1 MTAPITN
8 QNYTQQ
14 INQAFDFLKNATPQQ
29 MQAVGEQVQG
39 NPQSPEAMAL
49 AMAAQYQQQMRSAQQ
64 PPAPQG
70 TILQQKLGEFQ
81 QQAGPAQGGIP
92 AVGMNQMGVQ
102 QAAQSDPMRNAGIA
116 VAPENKAPI
125 QTQPQQTPQGIATG
139 GIAALAHGGEVRHFD
154 IGGELTTT
162 GRDLA
167 TTGGD
172 LATRNGS
179 SLSNIEPGRSSKF
192 MGDLET
198 IKPPRLTGP
207 SSSAASLGKQ
217 ALMGRAATG
226 LGALLYSKDVGEGS
240 DFKGTN
246 ERPDAFKDDNDSYDM
261 PKDFVVTDPSA
272 GWDGGYGLLQ
282 DFGVTDPSAG
292 GDGGY
297 VLPKDFGVTDPSAGW
312 DKSGLAAIKAPLS
325 YEPETPKLV
334 IPAEGK
340 DDVIH
345 APADTSSAKAIAK
358 SPSAK
363 EQIKSIADL
372 LGPEADISEE
382 IDMAKQASADAR
394 RDKMLGAMTQGI
406 GGMLSAQTPH
416 IGQALGAG
424 LMAGAS
430 GYSQGAKDEQ
440 AANKDLMALQM
451 AHKKALLSGNQDA
464 AKMYLSSMMAKD
476 TAVAAARAKAQELK
490 TEHTFRLEEGKQTGQ
505 FGLSKEQMQGQNA
518 LNLEQFKSNNA
529 QLLEQ
534 VKSDIDSGG
543 LKPQHQKDIFNA
555 LINSGVSPDE
565 AQTMIPGIIKTLTAT
580 SAKAPTSS
588 FSGFG
593 SNAKPLQGG
602 LFRSPAPTQ

>member
-70 TILQQKLGEFQ
+70 TVLQQKLAEFQ

-154 IGGELTTT
+154 
-162 GRDLA
+162 
-167 TTGGD
+167 
-172 LATRNGS
+172 
-179 SLSNIEPGRSSKF
+179 
-192 MGDLET
+192 
-198 IKPPRLTGP
+198 
-207 SSSAASLGKQ
+207 Q
-217 ALMGRAATG
+217 
-226 LGALLYSKDVGEGS
+226 
-240 DFKGTN
+240 
-246 ERPDAFKDDNDSYDM
+246 
-261 PKDFVVTDPSA
+261 
-272 GWDGGYGLLQ
+272 GGYGLLQ
-282 DFGVTDPSAG
+282 
-292 GDGGY
+292 
-297 VLPKDFGVTDPSAGW
+297 DFGVTDPSAGW

-363 EQIKSIADL
+363 EQVKSIADL
-372 LGPEADISEE
+372 LGQEADISEE
-382 IDMAKQASADAR
+382 IDMAKQATADAR

-406 GGMLSAQTPH
+406 GGMLSAQTPY

-451 AHKKALLSGNQDA
+451 AHKKALTSGDRDA
-464 AKMYLSSMMAKD
+464 AKMYLTDMMAQK
-476 TAVAAARAKAQELK
+476 TAIAAARAKAQDLK

-505 FGLSKEQMQGQNA
+505 FGLAKEQIRGQLA
-518 LNLEQFKSNNA
+518 LNLEQFKAKNT

-534 VKSDIDSGG
+534 VKSDIESGG

-555 LINSGVSPDE
+555 LINYGVSPDE
-565 AQTMIPGIIKTLTAT
+565 AQTMIPGIVKTLTP
-580 SAKAPTSS
+580 KYSS
-588 FSGFG
+588 NSLGNLG
-593 SNAKPLQGG
+593 GNRQPLQGG
-602 LFRSPAPTQ
+602 LFFSPAPTQ

>member
-92 AVGMNQMGVQ
+92 AVGMNQMAMQQAVQ
-102 QAAQSDPMRNAGIA
+102 QDPMRNAGIA
-116 VAPENKAPI
+116 AAPENMERASQQPMP
-125 QTQPQQTPQGIATG
+125 QQPQAPQGQIPQGAATG

-154 IGGELTTT
+154 SGGFFTSPSEWADKASEQYNTVKDIYGKTGIMGLVRNAGSELADKASERYNTVKDTYGQLDRFT
-162 GRDLA
+162 KKQLYGSEGLA
-167 TTGGD
+167 EID
-172 LATRNGS
+172 AKYAEEQAQKEAD
-179 SLSNIEPGRSSKF
+179 NIKS
-192 MGDLET
+192 ET
-198 IKPPRLTGP
+198 KTPLLNETDTSPAP
-207 SSSAASLGKQ
+207 ASPKKK
-217 ALMGRAATG
+217 AVDTM
-226 LGALLYSKDVGEGS
+226 S
-240 DFKGTN
+240 DF
-246 ERPDAFKDDNDSYDM
+246 A
-261 PKDFVVTDPSA
+261 
-272 GWDGGYGLLQ
+272 
-282 DFGVTDPSAG
+282 
-292 GDGGY
+292 
-297 VLPKDFGVTDPSAGW
+297 
-312 DKSGLAAIKAPLS
+312 
-325 YEPETPKLV
+325 ETPKVVIPAETPKVV

-345 APADTSSAKAIAK
+345 APAETSSAKAIAN

-363 EQIKSIADL
+363 EQIKSISDL
-372 LGPEADISEE
+372 LGKEPDMTEE
-382 IDMAKQASADAR
+382 VDMAKQYAADAR

-406 GGMLSAQTPH
+406 GGMLSAQTPY

-451 AHKKALLSGNQDA
+451 AHKKALTSGDRDA
-464 AKMYLSSMMAKD
+464 AKMYLTDMMAQK
-476 TAVAAARAKAQELK
+476 TAIAAARAKAQDLK

-505 FGLSKEQMQGQNA
+505 FGLAKEQIRGQLA
-518 LNLEQFKSNNA
+518 LNLEQFKAKNT

-534 VKSDIDSGG
+534 VKSDIESGG

-555 LINSGVSPDE
+555 LINYGVSPDE
-565 AQTMIPGIIKTLTAT
+565 AQTMIPGIVKTLTP
-580 SAKAPTSS
+580 KYSS
-588 FSGFG
+588 NSLGNLG
-593 SNAKPLQGG
+593 GNRQPLQGG
-602 LFRSPAPTQ
+602 LFFSPAPTQ